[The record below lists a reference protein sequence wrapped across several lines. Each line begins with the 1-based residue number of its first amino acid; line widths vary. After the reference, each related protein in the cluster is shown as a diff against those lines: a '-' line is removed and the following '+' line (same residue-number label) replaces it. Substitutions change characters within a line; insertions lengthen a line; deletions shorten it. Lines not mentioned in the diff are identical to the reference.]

1 MRATGV
7 LNKAGSR
14 SEYWRDLIQQ
24 QARSGQSVSV
34 FCSQHRLSEQS
45 LYYWRKRLSK
55 EAPVSFAL
63 VTADQSK
70 SRDAARLELELGSGQ
85 RLRIGCGVDATTLR
99 TVLAVLRERP

>member
-24 QARSGQSVSV
+24 QARSGRSVSV
-34 FCSQHRLSEQS
+34 FCSERGVTEQS

-63 VTADQSK
+63 VTADRSASK
-70 SRDAARLELELGSGQ
+70 DGAPLELEFGSGQ
-85 RLRIGCGVDATTLR
+85 RLLIPCGVDAATLR
-99 TVLAVLRERP
+99 TVLTVLRERP